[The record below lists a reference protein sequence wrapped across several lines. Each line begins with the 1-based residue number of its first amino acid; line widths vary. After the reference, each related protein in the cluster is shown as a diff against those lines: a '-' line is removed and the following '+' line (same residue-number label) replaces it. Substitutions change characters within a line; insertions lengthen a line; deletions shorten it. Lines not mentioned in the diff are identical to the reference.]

1 MPARLRGLYNLPS
14 AAHRLQLT
22 PATTSADTCPA
33 GTCRTSMLPPHD
45 WRRSAAAWRL
55 RARPPR
61 LQAADPAA
69 LPGNDTLGRGRD
81 WQRAWPC
88 VGASLRGGGAEA
100 AGPDLTRGGRRDKNG
115 KCGKCD
121 KDHDTDECPYYKK
134 AREDHPDATRRK
146 PLEMGG
152 SGGNYTMT
160 NGRVVRSRRARAALP
175 PLLTRQR
182 CLRLR
187 RCGSLATA
195 AACTIRWH
203 MALGRAAPP
212 RGYDGS

>member
-1 MPARLRGLYNLPS
+1 M
-14 AAHRLQLT
+14 AAGKLT
-22 PATTSADTCPA
+22 TASCTDGPGA
-33 GTCRTSMLPPHD
+33 G
-45 WRRSAAAWRL
+45 A
-55 RARPPR
+55 
-61 LQAADPAA
+61 
-69 LPGNDTLGRGRD
+69 
-81 WQRAWPC
+81 
-88 VGASLRGGGAEA
+88 GAGCSTRGGGAEA

-160 NGRVVRSRRARAALP
+160 NGRVVRLRRARAALP

-182 CLRLR
+182 CIRLR

-203 MALGRAAPP
+203 MALGRAAPR
-212 RGYDGS
+212 RGCDGS